1 MFGLKNYFKKNIS
14 VEEFIN
20 YLRCYVDRKV
30 SKEEFFNC
38 DKDRRIVVSECKRFT
53 LDKNELNFES
63 YNFSGI
69 DLSNFKMGVKS
80 ENFKPYELNFSN
92 ANLTSIDMYA
102 SILNC
107 VNFENADFSKSN
119 LDHSLIKYSN
129 LKNSNWVEAKVLDSF
144 FLGSDLENISLINSK
159 PNPIGIFNIHI
170 NTNYVSKG
178 YKGAGTCFKLGVFFL
193 EVLKSL
199 KNCIIVFLR
208 KGDIEIPI
216 GILKFLGNKTFLL
229 IQDIEINGKIYPKGI
244 CFEIERDLYER
255 IKNTEKSKIYK
266 LILNEINLQTL
277 IILNSKYIDEIF
289 KNIDILLK
297 KIESNEIEFE
307 EISIN

>member
-1 MFGLKNYFKKNIS
+1 MFGLKNYFSKQIS

-63 YNFSGI
+63 YDFSKI
-69 DLSNFKMGVKS
+69 DLSNFEISVKS
-80 ENFKPYELNFSN
+80 ENFKPYELNFST
-92 ANLTSIDMYA
+92 ANLTSITLYA
-102 SILNC
+102 SILNY
-107 VNFENADFSKSN
+107 VNFENAKFSKSII
-119 LDHSLIKYSN
+119 DCSFIKYSK
-129 LKNSNWVEAKVLDSF
+129 LKNSIWVETKPVSSF
-144 FLGSDLENISLINSK
+144 LLRSNLENISLINSEPK
-159 PNPIGIFNIHI
+159 PISIFNISI
-170 NTNYVSKG
+170 NCINEESFR
-178 YKGAGTCFKLGVFFL
+178 GAGTCIKLGIFFSK
-193 EVLKSL
+193 VLKSL
-199 KNCIIVFLR
+199 KNCAIIFLR
-208 KGDIEIPI
+208 KNNIEIPI
-216 GILKFLGNKTFLL
+216 GILKFLGDESFLL

-244 CFEIERDLYER
+244 CFEIEKKLYEKV
-255 IKNTEKSKIYK
+255 KNTEKSKIYK

-307 EISIN
+307 EISID